1 MQPRV
6 LVVIILILSL
16 FSSVNTRRMTLML
29 ARGGKR
35 GEDESVNVW
44 EMYWREHDKNAQE
57 GANNCGVWM
66 EFEEYGLGP
75 LAG

>member
-1 MQPRV
+1 
-6 LVVIILILSL
+6 
-16 FSSVNTRRMTLML
+16 ML

-35 GEDESVNVW
+35 DEDESMNVW

-75 LAG
+75 RAG